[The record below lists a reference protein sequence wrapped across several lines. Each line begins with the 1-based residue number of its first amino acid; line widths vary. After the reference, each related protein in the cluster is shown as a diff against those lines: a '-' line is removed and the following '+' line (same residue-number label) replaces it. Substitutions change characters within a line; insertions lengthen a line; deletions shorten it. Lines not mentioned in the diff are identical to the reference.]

1 MPLPTPIFSSV
12 LSSVL
17 SIFCQ
22 STKHVFSPIRVN
34 RKLLASGLFVSLGT
48 QTAALMPK
56 VGPVPGAAV
65 PEVQSPLREQG
76 ETAAL
81 LRSTAEGKWTP

>member
-1 MPLPTPIFSSV
+1 MPLPTPVCSSM

-22 STKHVFSPIRVN
+22 STKHVFSPLRAN
-34 RKLLASGLFVSLGT
+34 RKLPASGLFVSLGT
-48 QTAALMPK
+48 QAAVLVLK

-65 PEVQSPLREQG
+65 PEVQPPLREQG
-76 ETAAL
+76 ETAAF
-81 LRSTAEGKWTP
+81 LRNMAEGKWTP